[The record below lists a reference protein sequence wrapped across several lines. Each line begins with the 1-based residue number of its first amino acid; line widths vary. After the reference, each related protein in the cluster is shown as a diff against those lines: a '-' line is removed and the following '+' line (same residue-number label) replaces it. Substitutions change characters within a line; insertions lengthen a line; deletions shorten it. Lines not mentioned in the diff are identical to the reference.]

1 MTAIAYEPDPQMSF
15 WPTPPE
21 VADDLV
27 RRVMNPGFGDGAAAG
42 GVPQVRVLEP
52 SAGDGHLLTAI
63 REYLPGAWV
72 TAVEPSPARA
82 ARLREQ
88 GLADEVIESTLE
100 DFLCT
105 VAVRALT
112 GTFEPYDLVIMNPP
126 FTLPDRPEAWA
137 EHFLAIQ
144 DDPHLLNPWAQ
155 ISAVVPHTMLT
166 GKSKLVRKIRVTL
179 DPYYGTERCERGA
192 FDPVGARV
200 STVTIWWQK
209 PNPEEDA
216 WQADR
221 ALEGDR
227 QP

>member
-1 MTAIAYEPDPQMSF
+1 MTAIAYDPDPALSF

-21 VADDLV
+21 VAEQLV
-27 RRVMNPGFGDGAAAG
+27 LRVMTPGFADGAAAG

-52 SAGDGHLLTAI
+52 SAGDGHLLKKI
-63 REYLPGAWV
+63 REFLPGAWV

-82 ARLREQ
+82 ARLRET

-112 GTFEPYDLVIMNPP
+112 DDFEPYDLVIMNPP
-126 FTLPDRPEAWA
+126 FTLAGRPEAWA

-144 DDPHLLNPWAQ
+144 ADPHLLNPWGQ
-155 ISAVVPHTMLT
+155 ISAVVPHIVLT
-166 GKSKLVRKIRVTL
+166 GKSKRVRQIRATL
-179 DPYYGTERCERGA
+179 HPHFGADKCERGA
-192 FDPVGARV
+192 FNPVGAKLA
-200 STVTIWWQK
+200 TAMICWQK
-209 PNPEEDA
+209 PNPEADE
-216 WQADR
+216 WQASLGR
-221 ALEGDR
+221 ETG